1 MYHMLTQSIA
11 FTVPAGLVVWST
23 GLALNPL
30 IQSLEKVSKTKK
42 AVLTDGTLHLLDAE
56 KKPMRDVWAIGDCA
70 MVDDGPF
77 LPATAQV
84 ASQKADYVIDALNKL
99 ARGRK
104 PSEEDF
110 KWKNQGSLAYLGDW
124 KALYDRSKEG
134 GSSAS
139 GTAAFVSRESVRL
152 RLERMLKVPFPALQI
167 LWRSGKPCDV
177 ACR

>member
-1 MYHMLTQSIA
+1 M
-11 FTVPAGLVVWST
+11 G
-23 GLALNPL
+23 
-30 IQSLEKVSKTKK
+30 K

-134 GSSAS
+134 GSSTS
-139 GTAAFVSRESVRL
+139 GTAAF
-152 RLERMLKVPFPALQI
+152 I
-167 LWRSGKPCDV
+167 LWRSAYWSMSLSWRNRISLPV
-177 ACR
+177 AWALNWLF